1 MWDYNK
7 KNMTPDCEE
16 LMTDQNAL
24 EQATRTQELQGLR
37 AIKSLQESLGN
48 LLEETKP
55 YDVICRTLHEVT
67 NMAHVGLLIIN
78 DENAQLETRGQ
89 FPAGQ
94 DTTTFALKLFN
105 PEPDSA
111 AAQLL
116 KGEIAYVNIE
126 DANSA
131 DTPTH
136 ALIPLLHGGT
146 LIAAIMANLEPEQ
159 KTLEKDTQLILWA
172 VAPSLIINLQQ
183 LHQHQ
188 QMRDQLEEIRR
199 ESNIFRQIDDELS
212 DIIEIEYVFRM
223 IMDWALRF
231 SNADAAGL
239 SLYDAETDTL
249 RLMAQY
255 GYREGAMT
263 TGNEIQKLQRGITYR
278 VARSGQAE
286 IVPDVTHDKDYYSV
300 ADGIQ
305 TQMTVPIMREEQ
317 VIAVIALESR
327 KLNGFED
334 EHLAFVQKLTN
345 RAGVAVDNARLFTET
360 RREREKLSHI
370 VRNIADIV
378 IVIGLDER
386 IVVMNYSALLGFMLA
401 IDGEYTGKYLF
412 DVISHKKLQTAYRE
426 ATESGENVDTEL
438 DLPNKRTY
446 HARISLHEG
455 VGRIIVMQDITYFKE
470 TDKLKTELIATVSHD
485 LKQPLSVMRGYLDLL
500 EMSNE
505 FDDRSQRY
513 VNSLEHSFS
522 NMRRLIDDLL
532 DIAHIES
539 GLQMNLEQ
547 INIADLLRRCI
558 FNNNPMADNKAIS
571 VSLELPN
578 ALPKINGDESRLE
591 QVFNNLINNAIK
603 YTPPGGIVKVYLEVK
618 QNVVRIFVEDN
629 GLGIGP
635 EDQSQIFARFY
646 RVRRP
651 ETESIEGTGLGL
663 AIVKSLVE
671 AHQGK
676 IDLKSELG
684 VGSTFRVTLPT

>member
-1 MWDYNK
+1 
-7 KNMTPDCEE
+7 MTNRE
-16 LMTDQNAL
+16 AL
-24 EQATRTQELQGLR
+24 EHLTADQELQGLR
-37 AIKSLQESLGN
+37 AIRSLQQNLGN
-48 LLEETKP
+48 LLTNAKP
-55 YDVICRTLHEVT
+55 YDKICDTLSDISGLSQI
-67 NMAHVGLLIIN
+67 GLLVL
-78 DENAQLETRGQ
+78 DAENAQLEIQGKHPTKDESLSYTINI
-89 FPAGQ
+89 FNPAPASAAEQLLDGSTAYITVPDETEQ
-94 DTTTFALKLFN
+94 AEATGSTTFALIPLQEGNALLGALMASVPSEQTELSEDTHLLF
-105 PEPDSA
+105 
-111 AAQLL
+111 L
-116 KGEIAYVNIE
+116 
-126 DANSA
+126 
-131 DTPTH
+131 
-136 ALIPLLHGGT
+136 ALIP
-146 LIAAIMANLEPEQ
+146 
-159 KTLEKDTQLILWA
+159 
-172 VAPSLIINLQQ
+172 SLSLALRQLQQ
-183 LHQHQ
+183 HH

-199 ESNIFRQIDDELS
+199 EANIFRQIDDELS

-239 SLYDAETDTL
+239 SLYDPETDTL

-263 TGNEIQKLQRGITYR
+263 TGNEVQKLQRGITYR

-286 IVPDVTHDKDYYSV
+286 IVPDVSQDKDYYSV

-317 VIAVIALESR
+317 VIAVIALENR
-327 KLNGFED
+327 RLNGFTD

-378 IVIGLDER
+378 IVVGLDER
-386 IVVMNYSALLGFMLA
+386 IVLMNYSALLGFMLSV
-401 IDGEYTGKYLF
+401 DGDYAGKFLF
-412 DVISHKKLQTAYRE
+412 DVISHKQLYTSYRE
-426 ATESGENVDTEL
+426 AIESGENVSVEL

-446 HARISLHEG
+446 HARISLHES
-455 VGRIIVMQDITYFKE
+455 VGRIIVMQDITHFKE

-505 FDDRSQRY
+505 FDERSQRY
-513 VNSLEHSFS
+513 VRSLEHSFS

-539 GLQMNLEQ
+539 GLQMQ
-547 INIADLLRRCI
+547 IAPVNVAELLRRCI
-558 FNNNPMADNKAIS
+558 FNNRPAADEKAIA
-571 VSLELPN
+571 VTLELPST
-578 ALPKINGDESRLE
+578 LPRINGDESRLE
-591 QVFNNLINNAIK
+591 QVFNNLINNGIK
-603 YTPPGGIVKVYLEVK
+603 YTPPGGYVKVYLEVK

>member
-1 MWDYNK
+1 MS
-7 KNMTPDCEE
+7 PDCEVP
-16 LMTDQNAL
+16 MTNRDAL
-24 EQATRTQELQGLR
+24 EQATLHQELQGLR
-37 AIKSLQESLGN
+37 AIKSLQEHLGN
-48 LLEETKP
+48 LLQEDTP
-55 YDVICRTLHEVT
+55 YNTICRALSELSEIASV
-67 NMAHVGLLIIN
+67 ALLVM
-78 DENAQLETRGQ
+78 DEENAQLEARGQ
-89 FPAGQ
+89 HPAQ
-94 DTTTFALKLFN
+94 NEQTPFALNIFN
-105 PEPDSA
+105 PQPDSA
-111 AAQLL
+111 AHHLL
-116 KGEIAYVNIE
+116 QGDIAYVNVE
-126 DANSA
+126 QAQSGA
-131 DTPTH
+131 APSH
-136 ALIPLLHGGT
+136 GLIPVYMDDVLK
-146 LIAAIMANLEPEQ
+146 AAIMVALQPEQ
-159 KTLEKDTQLILWA
+159 ETLPEDSRRFLLA
-172 VAPSLIINLQQ
+172 LAPSLAISLQQ
-183 LHQHQ
+183 LHQHRH
-188 QMRDQLEEIRR
+188 MRTQLEEIRR
-199 ESNIFRQIDDELS
+199 EANIFRQIDDELS

-239 SLYDAETDTL
+239 SLYDSETDTL

-255 GYREGAMT
+255 GYRDGAMT
-263 TGNEIQKLQRGITYR
+263 TGSEVQKLQRGITYR

-286 IVPDVTHDKDYYSV
+286 IVPDVGQDKDYYSV

-327 KLNGFED
+327 RLNGFTD

-378 IVIGLDER
+378 IVVGLDER
-386 IVVMNYSALLGFMLA
+386 IVLMNYSALLGFMLSVE
-401 IDGEYTGKYLF
+401 GEYAGKFLF
-412 DVISHKKLQTAYRE
+412 DVISHKQLQASYRE
-426 ATESGENVDTEL
+426 AIESSENVNVEL

-446 HARISLHEG
+446 HARISHHEG
-455 VGRIIVMQDITYFKE
+455 VGRIIVMQDITHFKE

-505 FDDRSQRY
+505 FDERSQRY
-513 VNSLEHSFS
+513 VNSLEHSFG

-539 GLQMNLEQ
+539 GLQMTMEP

-558 FNNNPMADNKAIS
+558 FNNRPMAENKAIS
-571 VSLELPN
+571 VTLDLPAN
-578 ALPKINGDESRLE
+578 LPRINGDESRLE

-603 YTPPGGIVKVYLEVK
+603 YTPPGGYVKVYLEVK
-618 QNVVRIFVEDN
+618 QNVVRVFVEDN